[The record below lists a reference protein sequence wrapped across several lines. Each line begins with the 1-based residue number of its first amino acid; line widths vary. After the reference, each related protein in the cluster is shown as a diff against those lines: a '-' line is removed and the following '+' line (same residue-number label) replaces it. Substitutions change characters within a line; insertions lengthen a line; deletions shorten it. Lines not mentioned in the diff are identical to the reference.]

1 MVHPESEQIWDVF
14 GLPIPICGGLIF
26 FLDILNGETKNGR
39 VLNLRHSVF
48 SKVGAIK
55 TLGNLCSS
63 LEATMGKI

>member
-1 MVHPESEQIWDVF
+1 MFLVF
-14 GLPIPICGGLIF
+14 QSPFVVGYF